1 VGQFGLGCTAH
12 LVVWSWFHRCVLLCL
27 RSLSTTGDFNR

>member
-12 LVVWSWFHRCVLLCL
+12 SIVWSGFHCCDLLCL